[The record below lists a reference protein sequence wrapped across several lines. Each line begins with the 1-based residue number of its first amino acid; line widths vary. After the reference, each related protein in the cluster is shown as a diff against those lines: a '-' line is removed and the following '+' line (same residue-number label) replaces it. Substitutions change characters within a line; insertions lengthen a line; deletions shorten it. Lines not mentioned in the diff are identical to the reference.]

1 VTNPDEEEGREE
13 EEEGALGSAPSF
25 CPIIVARK
33 EVTARMAKKKA
44 KKTKKK

>member
-13 EEEGALGSAPSF
+13 EEEGALGTRPGRADH
-25 CPIIVARK
+25 RDT
-33 EVTARMAKKKA
+33 EGGDARMAKKKA